1 MDRGTVGYNPWDLKE
16 LDMTE
21 YACKYPGQ
29 TLRACGQR
37 KVHPGLRESL
47 GLLPVGCT
55 WSRRTMQWGHSD
67 QVEKA
72 W

>member
-16 LDMTE
+16 LDRTE

-37 KVHPGLRESL
+37 KVHPGLRSVRVTWVASCGVHLEQEDSA
-47 GLLPVGCT
+47 VG
-55 WSRRTMQWGHSD
+55 SQ
-67 QVEKA
+67 
-72 W
+72 